1 MATDDTPRPGIH
13 PLHAILLA
21 FPVALFPSGLV
32 ADIAYLNSAEIQWSN
47 FAAWLI
53 AGALL
58 LAAPVLVWAAFS
70 AIRWRSSPVG
80 RRATVYLAALA
91 AMWVLGLVNAF
102 KHSADGWSSVG
113 ATGLILSLLCS
124 LCALAA
130 GYVAFSRRPFGSAL
144 A

>member
-1 MATDDTPRPGIH
+1 MAIDDMPRPGIH

-21 FPVALFPSGLV
+21 FPVALFPSGLL
-32 ADIAYLNSAEIQWSN
+32 ADIAYLKSAEIQWSN

-70 AIRWRSSPVG
+70 AVRWRRGPVA
-80 RRATVYLAALA
+80 RRAAIYLAALSL
-91 AMWVLGLVNAF
+91 MWLLGLVNAF

-113 ATGLILSLLCS
+113 ATGVILSLLCS
-124 LCALAA
+124 VCALAA
-130 GYVAFSRRPFGSAL
+130 AYLAFSRRPFGSAR